1 MTDIASETALIHLV
15 DDDAAMRRSLVYLL
29 DSVGWQAV
37 AHESAKAFLA
47 AYQPGNV
54 ACLVLDVR
62 MPDMSGLELQR
73 ELGGHDCNLP
83 VVFITGHAEV
93 GMAVDAMKAG
103 AFDFI
108 EKPFSDQRLLD
119 VIAAAIRE
127 SRRRLHAVQR
137 QQQAGTRLAH
147 LSQRELEVARK
158 VALGLPNK
166 VVARELAISEKTVQ
180 AHRRNV
186 MDKAGVSSAAE
197 LTRMLMIADPG
208 FAAELETSKS

>member
-1 MTDIASETALIHLV
+1 MTC
-15 DDDAAMRRSLVYLL
+15 
-29 DSVGWQAV
+29 Q
-37 AHESAKAFLA
+37 
-47 AYQPGNV
+47 
-54 ACLVLDVR
+54 
-62 MPDMSGLELQR
+62 
-73 ELGGHDCNLP
+73 
-83 VVFITGHAEV
+83 
-93 GMAVDAMKAG
+93 
-103 AFDFI
+103 
-108 EKPFSDQRLLD
+108 
-119 VIAAAIRE
+119 
-127 SRRRLHAVQR
+127 QR

-208 FAAELETSKS
+208 FAAEPEASKS

>member
-1 MTDIASETALIHLV
+1 MTDIACDTALIHLV

-37 AHESAKAFLA
+37 SHESAEAFLA
-47 AYQPGNV
+47 GYQPGNV

-62 MPDMSGLELQR
+62 MPGMSGLELQR
-73 ELGGHDCNLP
+73 ELGRHDRNLP

-119 VIAAAIRE
+119 VIGAAIRE
-127 SRRRLHAVQR
+127 SRRRLQAIQR
-137 QQQAGTRLAH
+137 QQQASTRLAH

-186 MDKAGVSSAAE
+186 MDKAGISSAAE

-208 FAAELETSKS
+208 FTAEPGAGKP